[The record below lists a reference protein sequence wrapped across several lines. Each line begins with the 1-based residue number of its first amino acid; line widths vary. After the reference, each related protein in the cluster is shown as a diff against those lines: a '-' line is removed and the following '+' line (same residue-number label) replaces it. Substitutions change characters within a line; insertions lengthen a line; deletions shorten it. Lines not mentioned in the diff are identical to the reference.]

1 MKGIQILTEKNKK
14 EVKETR
20 KVTLSPFR
28 YPQRQYSLMNS
39 IPSCGTG
46 IRRSNLHG
54 SYPDRW
60 NMSSMT
66 SVILSQK
73 AKGYS
78 ATVMLYMPDI

>member
-14 EVKETR
+14 EVKDDLKLTE
-20 KVTLSPFR
+20 LFE
-28 YPQRQYSLMNS
+28 L
-39 IPSCGTG
+39 
-46 IRRSNLHG
+46 
-54 SYPDRW
+54 DRW

>member
-14 EVKETR
+14 EVKE
-20 KVTLSPFR
+20 
-28 YPQRQYSLMNS
+28 
-39 IPSCGTG
+39 
-46 IRRSNLHG
+46 HG
-54 SYPDRW
+54 SYTFPVQVSPEAIQSYEQHSFMWHRW

>member
-14 EVKETR
+14 EVKEHGSYTFP
-20 KVTLSPFR
+20 VQVSPEAIQS
-28 YPQRQYSLMNS
+28 YEQH
-39 IPSCGTG
+39 PSCGTG

>member
-14 EVKETR
+14 EVKEHGSYTFP
-20 KVTLSPFR
+20 VQVSPEAIQSYEQHSFMWHWH
-28 YPQRQYSLMNS
+28 PE
-39 IPSCGTG
+39 IE
-46 IRRSNLHG
+46 HG

>member
-14 EVKETR
+14 EVKE
-20 KVTLSPFR
+20 
-28 YPQRQYSLMNS
+28 
-39 IPSCGTG
+39 
-46 IRRSNLHG
+46 HG
-54 SYPDRW
+54 SYTFPVQVSPEAIQSYEQHSFMWHWHPEIW

>member
-14 EVKETR
+14 EVKEHG
-20 KVTLSPFR
+20 VTPSPFR

-66 SVILSQK
+66 LSLIHI
-73 AKGYS
+73 S
-78 ATVMLYMPDI
+78 EPTRH

>member
-14 EVKETR
+14 EVKEHGSYTFPVQVSR
-20 KVTLSPFR
+20 
-28 YPQRQYSLMNS
+28 RQYSLMNS

-60 NMSSMT
+60 NTSSMT

>member
-14 EVKETR
+14 EVKEHGSYTFP
-20 KVTLSPFR
+20 VQVSPEAIQS
-28 YPQRQYSLMNS
+28 YEQQ
-39 IPSCGTG
+39 CGTG

>member
-14 EVKETR
+14 EVKEHGSYTF
-20 KVTLSPFR
+20 PFR

-46 IRRSNLHG
+46 IRRLNLHG

>member
-14 EVKETR
+14 EVKNTE
-20 KVTLSPFR
+20 VTLSPFR

-60 NMSSMT
+60 NTSSMT

>member
-1 MKGIQILTEKNKK
+1 
-14 EVKETR
+14 
-20 KVTLSPFR
+20 
-28 YPQRQYSLMNS
+28 MNS
-39 IPSCGTG
+39 IPSHGTG
-46 IRRSNLHG
+46 IREIELAYG

>member
-14 EVKETR
+14 EVKEHGSYT
-20 KVTLSPFR
+20 F
-28 YPQRQYSLMNS
+28 
-39 IPSCGTG
+39 

>member
-14 EVKETR
+14 EVKEHGSYTFP
-20 KVTLSPFR
+20 VQVSPEAIQSYEQHSFMWHWH
-28 YPQRQYSLMNS
+28 PE
-39 IPSCGTG
+39 IE
-46 IRRSNLHG
+46 LHG

>member
-14 EVKETR
+14 KVKETR
-20 KVTLSPFR
+20 KLHLPPFR
-28 YPQRQYSLMNS
+28 YPRRQYSLMNS

-60 NMSSMT
+60 NTSSMT